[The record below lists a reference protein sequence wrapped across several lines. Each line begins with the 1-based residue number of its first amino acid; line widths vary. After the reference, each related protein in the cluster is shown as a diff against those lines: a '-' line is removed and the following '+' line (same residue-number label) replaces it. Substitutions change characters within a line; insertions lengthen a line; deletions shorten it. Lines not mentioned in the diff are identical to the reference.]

1 MEEHAHVEGAH
12 LARRHPGHRE
22 ALRAPRAGTAE
33 LGPQRIRTQGYQVG
47 DTDIAIHTTP
57 PTEDQYHDK
66 LEERLSFSH
75 GCIHITPSERDKLEE
90 LKLLKKGITIVIK
103 PYKHRKETYGKP
115 PEK

>member
-1 MEEHAHVEGAH
+1 MPISRDDILVTEKLYG
-12 LARRHPGHRE
+12 RR
-22 ALRAPRAGTAE
+22 E
-33 LGPQRIRTQGYQVG
+33 LVPPSWDLNEFGPKGYQVG
-47 DTDIAIHTTP
+47 DTDIYIHTTP

-66 LEERLSFSH
+66 LEERLGFSH